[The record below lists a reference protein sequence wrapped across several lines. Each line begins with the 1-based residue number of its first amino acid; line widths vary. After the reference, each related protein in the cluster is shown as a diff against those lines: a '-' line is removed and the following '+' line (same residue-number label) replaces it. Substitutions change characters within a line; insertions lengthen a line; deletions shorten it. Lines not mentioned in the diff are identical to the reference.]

1 MLAAMRTIDI
11 NSDLGESFGNW
22 RMGNDEALI
31 PEITSAN
38 VACGF
43 HASDP
48 VTMLRTVETCK
59 ANGVAVGAHPG
70 FPDLL
75 GFGRRVMAISPE
87 DCYAYVVYQAGA
99 LQGACSLHS
108 LALHHVKPHGAFY
121 TVLNGSEE
129 LADAFAEAVAAMM
142 PEPVVYW
149 PAKPEAALPVA
160 ARKRGVRVVME
171 LYVDLEYAPDGT
183 LIIQR
188 QKVPAD
194 LGRVAEQVRRWLEDG
209 QVEAVDGSRLPI
221 EADSICVHGDG
232 PNVLDVVRTV
242 RRTIEEAGHAV
253 GPLATAR
260 VAA

>member
-1 MLAAMRTIDI
+1 MRTIDI

-22 RMGNDEALI
+22 RLGDDEALI

-75 GFGRRVMAISPE
+75 GFGRRVMAISPD
-87 DCYAYVVYQAGA
+87 DCYAYVLYQGGA
-99 LQGACSLHS
+99 LAAAAATHG

-121 TVLNGSEE
+121 TVLNDRPD
-129 LADAFAEAVAAMM
+129 LAEAFAAATAALM
-142 PEPVVYW
+142 PDPVVYW
-149 PAKPEAALPVA
+149 PARPEAALPVA
-160 ARKRGVRVVME
+160 ARAAGVRVVVE
-171 LYVDLEYAPDGT
+171 LYVDLDYAADGT
-183 LIIQR
+183 VILQR
-188 QKVPAD
+188 QKVPAPAEK
-194 LGRVAEQVRRWLEDG
+194 VAARVRRWLEDG
-209 QVEAVDGSRLPI
+209 QVEAADGTLLRI
-221 EADSICVHGDG
+221 DAESICVHGDG
-232 PNVLDVVRTV
+232 PNVLEVVRTV
-242 RRTIEEAGHAV
+242 RRTIEEAGQAV
-253 GPLATAR
+253 GPLATAP